1 MGWPYK
7 AIFYWST
14 GKTSYEFKK
23 EFFVNLQDLQD
34 SRPDHSSSSS
44 DDNNAAPVVVNIN
57 NIINPP
63 PMHPGMEFQ
72 PTGCNNLPY
81 NPPMNPGIMER
92 QLSGNDLPY
101 NPPMNPGIM
110 EPQPTGN
117 DLPYNPPMNPGM
129 EPQPTGNDLPYPTM
143 NSGME
148 LQPTAPLMSP
158 EMDLEST
165 AGNDIPWQ
173 KPPSPSSSSS
183 KNGDEQ
189 DGKNITYIVNME
201 DSFDF
206 KKNSIVIL
214 CSIKVHF

>member
-1 MGWPYK
+1 
-7 AIFYWST
+7 
-14 GKTSYEFKK
+14 
-23 EFFVNLQDLQD
+23 
-34 SRPDHSSSSS
+34 
-44 DDNNAAPVVVNIN
+44 
-57 NIINPP
+57 
-63 PMHPGMEFQ
+63 
-72 PTGCNNLPY
+72 
-81 NPPMNPGIMER
+81 MER

-143 NSGME
+143 TSGME

-189 DGKNITYIVNME
+189 DGVQPYAPITGQ
-201 DSFDF
+201 F
-206 KKNSIVIL
+206 
-214 CSIKVHF
+214 